1 VYSRPLL
8 GGRVNFSH
16 VTDGGDYDDNDDYG
30 DNNNSNPGDPIRVCI
45 QRKQLFIVYS

>member
-1 VYSRPLL
+1 L

-16 VTDGGDYDDNDDYG
+16 VTDGDDYDDDVYDDDY
-30 DNNNSNPGDPIRVCI
+30 SNPGDPIRVCI